1 MKKQRNGW
9 NGMKFFMRSLK
20 MIDQVCTYI
29 GTLCALHGKPPHQTQ
44 FTSINLE
51 GFLFFAEAIYSI
63 LKRMHRAARIPDDDA
78 EALQIGAN
86 RWKGSHV
93 FSAFRCFTPLVPG
106 DPWGWLFNS
115 MRVRWI
121 KKKHICFFPR
131 LVKLFDRSAR
141 SLWSETQPFPAW
153 RFAAVTIWKW
163 RFLMTRFQTTNK
175 YMATGGNCTGSRV
188 PEKIMHSKSGE
199 LQSDQMFPMVTV
211 PLDTLLKMTEM
222 HTHEKLMET
231 WRLGFV
237 WLQGS
242 ATSKHPWEPSE
253 QRENFRASKQK
264 VEVEKWIITSHGILN
279 HNHHIYAREK
289 LMSCPNGG
297 IIGLLSF
304 ISHYPPWN

>member
-1 MKKQRNGW
+1 MKQRNGW
-9 NGMKFFMRSLK
+9 NGMKFFMRPLK

-29 GTLCALHGKPPHQTQ
+29 GTLCALNGKPPHQTQ

-86 RWKGSHV
+86 PRQWYRWKGSHFLFPHFAASHHWSQETHGMAVQFNAGTVDQYIIFV
-93 FSAFRCFTPLVPG
+93 FSQ
-106 DPWGWLFNS
+106 D
-115 MRVRWI
+115 
-121 KKKHICFFPR
+121 
-131 LVKLFDRSAR
+131 
-141 SLWSETQPFPAW
+141 LWSCLTLQPGHYGLRLSFSSW
-153 RFAAVTIWKW
+153 KVCCFSIWKW

-175 YMATGGNCTGSRV
+175 YMVTGGNCTGSRV
-188 PEKIMHSKSGE
+188 PEKMMHSKSGE

-242 ATSKHPWEPSE
+242 ATSKHPREPSE
-253 QRENFRASKQK
+253 QREHSRASKQK

-279 HNHHIYAREK
+279 HSHHIYAWE
-289 LMSCPNGG
+289 
-297 IIGLLSF
+297 
-304 ISHYPPWN
+304 